1 MYSPRF
7 GGQTASSRS
16 TARAILLAVALL
28 LAQWVGMLHRI
39 DHASGQ
45 IEPQAQ
51 SHGEG
56 GYSNSSSVSHSC
68 VVFDGVCLADLLPTT
83 VVALVAARAVHVL
96 QPASDFASWSGR
108 FAGHFQPRAPPA
120 A

>member
-1 MYSPRF
+1 
-7 GGQTASSRS
+7 
-16 TARAILLAVALL
+16 
-28 LAQWVGMLHRI
+28 
-39 DHASGQ
+39 
-45 IEPQAQ
+45 
-51 SHGEG
+51 
-56 GYSNSSSVSHSC
+56 
-68 VVFDGVCLADLLPTT
+68 VFDGVCLADLLPTT